1 MHLLRRESDGEFS
14 LTEYYGEP
22 PPYAILSHTWG
33 SDSDE
38 VTFKDITKSRGKS
51 KSGYE
56 KLRFCA
62 AQAEKDG
69 LEYFWVRILC
79 VTYLYIIADTRQVDT
94 CCIDKRDSVKL
105 SEAINSMY
113 WWYQCSAKC
122 YVYLTDVATS
132 GPALDTSK
140 WFTRGWTLQELLAPS
155 SVEFF
160 ASDHTLLGDKFWLS
174 GRIHRITGIPVQAL
188 QAKPLSPSDFSID
201 ERMSWAKGRETKREE
216 DAAYCLLGLFGVH
229 MPPIYGERRSNAF
242 ARLGWEIERKAAT
255 ERRTGVVTTGEGPR
269 GDVADAKR
277 LPTASNLNPS
287 KARLAVFQ
295 ENVLPTTETL
305 ESSEIV
311 NVSETQLVEVNRW
324 YKHRPSRDRR
334 TQGDV
339 KDMES
344 WWKKAIG
351 MSLNNT
357 RAYTRVS
364 VLLVRWAEASAK
376 RRQEVRKS

>member
-1 MHLLRRESDGEFS
+1 
-14 LTEYYGEP
+14 
-22 PPYAILSHTWG
+22 
-33 SDSDE
+33 
-38 VTFKDITKSRGKS
+38 
-51 KSGYE
+51 
-56 KLRFCA
+56 
-62 AQAEKDG
+62 
-69 LEYFWVRILC
+69 
-79 VTYLYIIADTRQVDT
+79 
-94 CCIDKRDSVKL
+94 
-105 SEAINSMY
+105 
-113 WWYQCSAKC
+113 
-122 YVYLTDVATS
+122 
-132 GPALDTSK
+132 
-140 WFTRGWTLQELLAPS
+140 
-155 SVEFF
+155 
-160 ASDHTLLGDKFWLS
+160 
-174 GRIHRITGIPVQAL
+174 VQAL